1 MRSAADRARVAAEWL
16 AQGAAIALLAWA
28 LISAITWREPEP
40 LPVVGPADSVQLA
53 SWTRSVPTSRIHVRL
68 DSMPPALERDW
79 LGAFAR
85 SGSELSWTGDALA
98 PVAASIE
105 PVASPS
111 LSERVRIAAPLGAAV
126 LVRDAAGILDS
137 ARAAGGGL
145 VLASRTLTGEV
156 EAVVGA
162 GAASA
167 AARERVALRPVAV
180 IGRAQWEG
188 KFVIA
193 ALEEE
198 GWNVVARLAVAP
210 GASVEQGTIGSID
223 TSRYAA
229 VIALDA
235 SAAEGSTGA
244 AIVRY
249 VRSGGGV
256 VLAGDAAS
264 AAAFRSIAPGTSGE
278 YLPAGPA
285 LLPDS
290 APRRALSLYPV
301 VLRSPDAIV
310 LERRGGRLVAAA
322 RRVALGRVMQIG
334 YDDTW
339 RWRMGGGDG
348 APRAHAEWWSG
359 VVSSVAYA
367 PRIPRAEAVA
377 GADPAPY
384 AGLIGVMGA
393 ASAAPEIVESAE
405 RGPRPWM
412 LPAMALL
419 LLGAWASRRLRGAP

>member
-1 MRSAADRARVAAEWL
+1 MRSAADRARVAAEWA
-16 AQGAAIALLAWA
+16 AQGAAIVLLAWA
-28 LISAITWREPEP
+28 LLSAITWREPEL
-40 LPVVGPADSVQLA
+40 LPVVGPGDSVQLA
-53 SWTRSVPTSRIHVRL
+53 SWTRSVPPLRIHVRL
-68 DSMPPALERDW
+68 DSMPSPLERDW
-79 LGAFAR
+79 VGAFAR
-85 SGSELSWTGDALA
+85 GGSELSWSGQQLA

-105 PVASPS
+105 PLASPS
-111 LSERVRIAAPLGAAV
+111 GSERVRVAAPLRAAV
-126 LVRDAAGILDS
+126 VVRDAAGVLDS
-137 ARAAGGGL
+137 ARAEGGGIT
-145 VLASRTLTGEV
+145 LASRTLTGEL

-167 AARERVALRPVAV
+167 AARERVVLRPVAV
-180 IGRAQWEG
+180 IGRAQWEA

-198 GWNVVARLAVAP
+198 GWNVVARLSVAP
-210 GASVEQGTIGSID
+210 GASVEQGSLGAID
-223 TSRYAA
+223 TSRYSA

-235 SAAEGSTGA
+235 SAADGSTGA

-256 VLAGDAAS
+256 VLAGDAAK

-285 LLPDS
+285 PLPDS

-310 LERRGGRLVAAA
+310 LERRGERPVAAA
-322 RRVALGRVMQIG
+322 RRVALGRAMQIG

-339 RWRMGGGDG
+339 RWRMGGGEN
-348 APRAHAEWWSG
+348 APRAHAEWWSS

-367 PRIPRAEAVA
+367 PRIPREPALADP
-377 GADPAPY
+377 DPAPY
-384 AGLIGVMGA
+384 AGLIAVMGA
-393 ASAAPEIVESAE
+393 ASTAPEVVASAQ

-412 LPAMALL
+412 LPVIALL